1 MEQLL
6 HHLRN
11 LGFTEIESKIMVDL
25 AEHGPA
31 GGYEVAKRL
40 GASRSNVYA
49 AMQRLE
55 RQGALERVNG
65 EPVRYRSLKPE
76 ELTRMISG
84 RVEASLAFVEK
95 SLPRSSGTAAPFLSM
110 EGDQAVLDALVRELG
125 RAEREI
131 VVDVWREEA
140 ALLREP
146 LAEAEAR
153 GVKVLWACDG
163 PEQSLSRTLAWPGWR
178 GLEERKRGGRK
189 FSFVV
194 DREWC
199 MLGMRGGE
207 FETGAVITE
216 HPVMAE
222 LLLHHF
228 TQEMVL
234 FQLEQDMGDTL
245 ESRYGPNFGFIQSEY
260 VTPEGYADSYGEED
274 KRAKDA
280 DTLRLREALPET
292 GAFEEAAS
300 GLEAEA
306 ESGDNAEAEH
316 EPSSEPASKGT
327 DSGE

>member
-55 RQGALERVNG
+55 RQGALERMDG

-110 EGDQAVLDALVRELG
+110 EGDQAVLDVLVRELK
-125 RAEREI
+125 RAKREI

-140 ALLREP
+140 SLLREP

-163 PEQSLSRTLAWPGWR
+163 PDQGLSRTLAWPGWSD
-178 GLEERKRGGRK
+178 LAERRAGGRK

-194 DREWC
+194 DRQWC
-199 MLGMRGGE
+199 ILGMRGGDYD
-207 FETGAVITE
+207 TGAVITE

-234 FQLEQDMGDTL
+234 FQLEQDMGEQL
-245 ESRYGPNFGFIQSEY
+245 EARYGEHFGLIQSEY
-260 VTPEGYADSYGEED
+260 LNAEP
-274 KRAKDA
+274 
-280 DTLRLREALPET
+280 
-292 GAFEEAAS
+292 
-300 GLEAEA
+300 EAEA
-306 ESGDNAEAEH
+306 QEDQKDRAASSITRPLAGLEGDPEEEVN
-316 EPSSEPASKGT
+316 G
-327 DSGE
+327 DSNRNTA

>member
-55 RQGALERVNG
+55 RQGALERMDG

-110 EGDQAVLDALVRELG
+110 EGDQAVLDVLVRELK
-125 RAEREI
+125 RAKREI

-140 ALLREP
+140 SLLREP

-163 PEQSLSRTLAWPGWR
+163 PDQGLSRTLAWPGWSDLADR
-178 GLEERKRGGRK
+178 RAGGRK
-189 FSFVV
+189 FSFVI
-194 DREWC
+194 DRQWC
-199 MLGMRGGE
+199 ILGMRGGDYD
-207 FETGAVITE
+207 TGAVITE

-234 FQLEQDMGDTL
+234 FQLEQDMGEQL
-245 ESRYGPNFGFIQSEY
+245 EERYGEHFGLIQSEY
-260 VTPEGYADSYGEED
+260 LNAEP
-274 KRAKDA
+274 
-280 DTLRLREALPET
+280 
-292 GAFEEAAS
+292 
-300 GLEAEA
+300 EAEA
-306 ESGDNAEAEH
+306 QEDQEDQAASPITRPLSEDEGD
-316 EPSSEPASKGT
+316 P
-327 DSGE
+327 GEEVNGNSNRNTA

>member
-40 GASRSNVYA
+40 AASRSNVYA

-55 RQGALERVNG
+55 RQGALERMDG

-84 RVEASLAFVEK
+84 RVEASLAYVEK
-95 SLPRSSGTAAPFLSM
+95 SLPRGSSTAAPFLSM
-110 EGDQAVLDALVRELG
+110 EGDQAVMDVLVRELK
-125 RAEREI
+125 RAQQEI

-153 GVKVLWACDG
+153 GVKVLWACEG
-163 PEQSLSRTLAWPGWR
+163 PEQGLSRTLAWSGWNGLAQRR
-178 GLEERKRGGRK
+178 GGGRK
-189 FSFVV
+189 FSLVV
-194 DREWC
+194 DRQWC
-199 MLGMRGGE
+199 ILGMRGGE
-207 FETGAVITE
+207 YDTGAVITE
-216 HPVMAE
+216 HPVLAE

-228 TQEMVL
+228 SQEMVL
-234 FQLEQDMGDTL
+234 YQLEQDMGAQL
-245 ESRYGPNFGFIQSEY
+245 EERYGEHFGLIQSQY
-260 VTPEGYADSYGEED
+260 
-274 KRAKDA
+274 
-280 DTLRLREALPET
+280 L
-292 GAFEEAAS
+292 
-300 GLEAEA
+300 
-306 ESGDNAEAEH
+306 NAEAG
-316 EPSSEPASKGT
+316 PSDEDGYDAAADSTPRNSDDAET
-327 DSGE
+327 DQESDPHTA

>member
-55 RQGALERVNG
+55 RQGALQRESG
-65 EPVRYRSLKPE
+65 EPVRYKALKPE
-76 ELTRMISG
+76 DLTRMISG
-84 RVEASLAFVEK
+84 RVEASLAYVEK
-95 SLPRSSGTAAPFLSM
+95 SLPRQEKDGEPFLNV
-110 EGDQAVLDALVRELG
+110 EGDRAVMELAAKKLAQ
-125 RAEREI
+125 AEREI

-140 ALLREP
+140 TLLREE
-146 LAEAEAR
+146 LEAAENR
-153 GVKVLWACDG
+153 GVRVLWACDG
-163 PEQSLSRTLAWPGWR
+163 PDNGLARTLAWPGWK
-178 GLEERKRGGRK
+178 GISERKRGGRK
-189 FSFVV
+189 FSFVI

-207 FETGAVITE
+207 MDTQALVTS

-228 TQEMVL
+228 SQEMVL
-234 FQLEQDMGDTL
+234 FELEQDMGRQL
-245 ESRYGPNFGFIQSEY
+245 EERYGSHYGAIQGKY
-260 VTPEGYADSYGEED
+260 VACGPDNQEGETAGGKEE
-274 KRAKDA
+274 
-280 DTLRLREALPET
+280 
-292 GAFEEAAS
+292 S
-300 GLEAEA
+300 
-306 ESGDNAEAEH
+306 
-316 EPSSEPASKGT
+316 
-327 DSGE
+327 

>member
-25 AEHGPA
+25 AQHGPA

-55 RQGALERVNG
+55 KHGALEKMEG

-110 EGDQAVLDALVRELG
+110 EGDQAVMDVLVRELK
-125 RAEREI
+125 RAQHEI

-146 LAEAEAR
+146 LAEAESR
-153 GVKVLWACDG
+153 GVKVLWACEG
-163 PEQSLSRTLAWPGWR
+163 PEQGLSRTLAWPGWQ
-178 GLEERKRGGRK
+178 GLEKRRQGGRK
-189 FSFVV
+189 FSFVI
-194 DREWC
+194 DRQWC
-199 MLGMRGGE
+199 LLGMRGG
-207 FETGAVITE
+207 A
-216 HPVMAE
+216 M
-222 LLLHHF
+222 
-228 TQEMVL
+228 
-234 FQLEQDMGDTL
+234 
-245 ESRYGPNFGFIQSEY
+245 
-260 VTPEGYADSYGEED
+260 TPA
-274 KRAKDA
+274 
-280 DTLRLREALPET
+280 RL
-292 GAFEEAAS
+292 
-300 GLEAEA
+300 
-306 ESGDNAEAEH
+306 
-316 EPSSEPASKGT
+316 
-327 DSGE
+327 

>member
-25 AEHGPA
+25 AQHGPA

-55 RQGALERVNG
+55 KHGALEKMEG

-110 EGDQAVLDALVRELG
+110 EGDQAVMDVLVRELK
-125 RAEREI
+125 RAQHEI

-146 LAEAEAR
+146 LAEAESR
-153 GVKVLWACDG
+153 GVKVLWACG
-163 PEQSLSRTLAWPGWR
+163 RTRAGTIQNAGVARLA
-178 GLEERKRGGRK
+178 GLGEAPTRRSQVLFR
-189 FSFVV
+189 
-194 DREWC
+194 DRSA
-199 MLGMRGGE
+199 MVPARYARRSYD
-207 FETGAVITE
+207 TGAVITE

-228 TQEMVL
+228 SQEMVL
-234 FQLEQDMGDTL
+234 FQLEQDMGEQL
-245 ESRYGPNFGFIQSEY
+245 EERYGRHFGWIQSQYLHSDDELEHAEEQY
-260 VTPEGYADSYGEED
+260 PERVVEEVV
-274 KRAKDA
+274 
-280 DTLRLREALPET
+280 
-292 GAFEEAAS
+292 GASDEV
-300 GLEAEA
+300 
-306 ESGDNAEAEH
+306 
-316 EPSSEPASKGT
+316 EPAEGDRNSA
-327 DSGE
+327 

>member
-25 AEHGPA
+25 AEYGPA

-55 RQGALERVNG
+55 RQGALERMSG

-95 SLPRSSGTAAPFLSM
+95 SLPRGSGTAAPFLSM
-110 EGDQAVLDALVRELG
+110 EGDQAVLDVLARELK
-125 RAEREI
+125 RAQREI

-163 PEQSLSRTLAWPGWR
+163 PDQGLSRTLAWSGWNGLAERR
-178 GLEERKRGGRK
+178 GGGRK

-194 DREWC
+194 DRQWC
-199 MLGMRGGE
+199 ILGMRGGDYD
-207 FETGAVITE
+207 TGAVITE

-234 FQLEQDMGDTL
+234 FQLEQDMGEQL
-245 ESRYGPNFGFIQSEY
+245 EERYGDHFGLIQSQY
-260 VTPEGYADSYGEED
+260 
-274 KRAKDA
+274 
-280 DTLRLREALPET
+280 L
-292 GAFEEAAS
+292 
-300 GLEAEA
+300 
-306 ESGDNAEAEH
+306 NAEADLESTEESITSTH
-316 EPSSEPASKGT
+316 SDMLEELEVDATEIVDEASRNT
-327 DSGE
+327 A

>member
-55 RQGALERVNG
+55 RQGALERMDG

-110 EGDQAVLDALVRELG
+110 EGDQAVLDVLVRELK
-125 RAEREI
+125 RAKREI

-140 ALLREP
+140 SLLREP

-163 PEQSLSRTLAWPGWR
+163 PDQGLSRTLAWPGWSDLADR
-178 GLEERKRGGRK
+178 RAGGRK

-194 DREWC
+194 DRQWC
-199 MLGMRGGE
+199 ILGMRGGDYD
-207 FETGAVITE
+207 TGAVITE

-234 FQLEQDMGDTL
+234 FQLEQDMGEQL
-245 ESRYGPNFGFIQSEY
+245 EERYGEHFGLIQSEY
-260 VTPEGYADSYGEED
+260 LNAEP
-274 KRAKDA
+274 
-280 DTLRLREALPET
+280 
-292 GAFEEAAS
+292 
-300 GLEAEA
+300 EAEA
-306 ESGDNAEAEH
+306 QEDQEDQAASPITRPLTEDKGDPEEEVNGNSNRNTA
-316 EPSSEPASKGT
+316 
-327 DSGE
+327 